1 MKKLIFKKFI
11 SDISK
16 FFFISWFSIGII
28 VWVIQAVNYLDF
40 MVEDGHSFQI
50 YISYSILNFP
60 KILHRLLPFVF
71 FISLIYN
78 LIKYE
83 NNNELMIFWTI
94 GITKKKFIDQILIY
108 SFFICF
114 FQILLGTYI
123 SPTTQ
128 NEARTF
134 IRNSN
139 MDFFPS
145 LMKERKFIDGV
156 DKLTIFIEEKSETGI
171 FKNIY
176 IKENL
181 SGKDKATGNKNY
193 QIIYAKEGQLIF
205 DEVNKFFELYNGEIV
220 ENKNNEITK
229 ISFDQ
234 INFNLNRFK
243 SNSTTF
249 PKLQEVPSLELI
261 KCLYLFYNGKNSDY
275 DSNYLYCNIDR
286 IPDIKQETN
295 KRFLKPIYIP
305 LLALFCCFLIIISKE
320 NKNYNRFKFS
330 IFILCFLLIIIS
342 EISLRYTT
350 SENGMKIFILLPTIF
365 FLIIYYYLSIRVIK
379 LK

>member
-1 MKKLIFKKFI
+1 
-11 SDISK
+11 
-16 FFFISWFSIGII
+16 
-28 VWVIQAVNYLDF
+28 

-171 FKNIY
+171 FRNIY

-181 SGKDKATGNKNY
+181 SGKNKVTGNKNY

-220 ENKNNEITK
+220 ENKNNEI
-229 ISFDQ
+229 
-234 INFNLNRFK
+234 
-243 SNSTTF
+243 
-249 PKLQEVPSLELI
+249 
-261 KCLYLFYNGKNSDY
+261 KN
-275 DSNYLYCNIDR
+275 
-286 IPDIKQETN
+286 
-295 KRFLKPIYIP
+295 
-305 LLALFCCFLIIISKE
+305 
-320 NKNYNRFKFS
+320 KF
-330 IFILCFLLIIIS
+330 
-342 EISLRYTT
+342 
-350 SENGMKIFILLPTIF
+350 
-365 FLIIYYYLSIRVIK
+365 
-379 LK
+379 